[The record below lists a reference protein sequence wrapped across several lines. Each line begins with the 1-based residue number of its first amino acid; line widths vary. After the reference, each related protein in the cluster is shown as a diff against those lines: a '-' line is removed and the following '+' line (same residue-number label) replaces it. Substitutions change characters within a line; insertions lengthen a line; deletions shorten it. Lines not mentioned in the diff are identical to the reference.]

1 MTGGAA
7 GAAGAAGPAVRWL
20 LSDVG
25 GVLELVDDAAW
36 PGRFRA
42 RWAERLGMTT
52 DDFSARLAAADL
64 PDASRQTG
72 VVDRYWGAIGAAL
85 ELGADQL
92 AVMRAD
98 FWDAY
103 CGTLNQPLY
112 DFLAGLRGTI
122 GLAILSNS
130 GDGAREEEERR
141 FRFSAVFDPI
151 CYSHEI
157 GVNKPD
163 PEAFRITLE
172 RLGADPEE
180 VFFVDDVPENI
191 EAARALGIGAH
202 LHVDTDETIRVLDA
216 VVRGSSR
223 E

>member
-1 MTGGAA
+1 VSGGTA
-7 GAAGAAGPAVRWL
+7 GAPWAAARWL
-20 LSDVG
+20 LLDVG

-36 PGRFRA
+36 PGHFRA

-52 DDFSARLAAADL
+52 DDFSARLVAADL
-64 PDASRQTG
+64 PDASRRTG
-72 VVDRYWGAIGAAL
+72 VVDRYWGGIGTAL
-85 ELGADQL
+85 GLSVDQL
-92 AVMRAD
+92 AAMRAD

-103 CGTLNQPLY
+103 CGTLNEPLY

-163 PEAFRITLE
+163 PEAWRTAL
-172 RLGADPEE
+172 RQMGASPDE

-191 EAARALGIGAH
+191 EAARALGIRAH
-202 LHVDTDETIRVLDA
+202 LHVDTDETIRVLRA
-216 VVRGSSR
+216 VVQGSGSA
-223 E
+223 

>member
-1 MTGGAA
+1 MTGGT
-7 GAAGAAGPAVRWL
+7 AGAAGPAVRWL

-36 PGRFRA
+36 PGQFRA
-42 RWAERLGMTT
+42 RWAERFGMTT
-52 DDFSARLAAADL
+52 DDLSARLAAADL

-72 VVDRYWGAIGAAL
+72 VVDRYWGAIGTAL
-85 ELGADQL
+85 GLGADQL

-141 FRFSAVFDPI
+141 
-151 CYSHEI
+151 
-157 GVNKPD
+157 
-163 PEAFRITLE
+163 
-172 RLGADPEE
+172 
-180 VFFVDDVPENI
+180 
-191 EAARALGIGAH
+191 
-202 LHVDTDETIRVLDA
+202 
-216 VVRGSSR
+216 
-223 E
+223 

>member
-1 MTGGAA
+1 MTGGPV
-7 GAAGAAGPAVRWL
+7 GATGSAVRWL
-20 LSDVG
+20 LLDVG

-52 DDFSARLAAADL
+52 DDLSARLVAADL

-72 VVDRYWGAIGAAL
+72 VVDRYWGGIGSAL
-85 ELGADQL
+85 GLSADQL
-92 AVMRAD
+92 AAMRAD

-112 DFLAGLRGTI
+112 DFFAGLRGTI

-163 PEAFRITLE
+163 PDAFRITLD
-172 RLGADPEE
+172 RLQANADE

-202 LHVDTDETIRVLDA
+202 LHVATDETIRVLGA
-216 VVRGSSR
+216 VVRGSR
-223 E
+223 RP

>member
-1 MTGGAA
+1 VTAGTA
-7 GAAGAAGPAVRWL
+7 GASVPAVRWL
-20 LSDVG
+20 LLDVG

-36 PGRFRA
+36 PGHFRA

-52 DDFSARLAAADL
+52 DDFSARLVAADL

-72 VVDRYWGAIGAAL
+72 VVDRYWGAIGTAL
-85 ELGADQL
+85 GLSAEQL

-103 CGTLNQPLY
+103 CGTLNEPLY

-163 PEAFRITLE
+163 AEAFRITLD
-172 RLGADPEE
+172 RLQATPAE
-180 VFFVDDVPENI
+180 VLFIDDVPENVA
-191 EAARALGIGAH
+191 AARALGIGAH

-216 VVRGSSR
+216 VVRGSGR
-223 E
+223 P